1 MLDDGIY
8 DAFVVDAD
16 EDDDG
21 AITVT
26 LTVTT
31 GPHKG
36 DVVDVRAHGLA
47 DDALSLLGLPAT
59 IEVRGGRPAIRFD

>member
-16 EDDDG
+16 DSDG
-21 AITVT
+21 AIAVT
-26 LTVTT
+26 LTITA
-31 GPHKG
+31 GSHKG
-36 DVVDVRAHGLA
+36 EVVDVRAHGLA

-59 IEVRGGRPAIRFD
+59 IEVRDGRPVVRFD